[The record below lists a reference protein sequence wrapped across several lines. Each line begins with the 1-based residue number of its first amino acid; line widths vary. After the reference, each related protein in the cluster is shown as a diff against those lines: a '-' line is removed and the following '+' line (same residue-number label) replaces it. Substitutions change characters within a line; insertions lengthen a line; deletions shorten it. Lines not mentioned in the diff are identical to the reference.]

1 MKNILIW
8 SKALKIREWWN
19 HVTVIPDLN
28 KIIVLRIGIW
38 KGFKVLTPEGGHI
51 SPLSSRGFNLLWK
64 KVQKNALKN
73 KTSEKIKRIIPIFS
87 PVWTYLVWAP
97 WKDPSRLTSR
107 HHNLETSNASKRKLS
122 T

>member
-1 MKNILIW
+1 M
-8 SKALKIREWWN
+8 REWWN
-19 HVTVIPDLN
+19 HVTVIPELRR
-28 KIIVLRIGIW
+28 IIVFKIGIW
-38 KGFKVLTPEGGHI
+38 KGLRVLTPEGGQTR
-51 SPLSSRGFNLLWK
+51 PLSSRGFNLLWK

-73 KTSEKIKRIIPIFS
+73 RTSEKMKRIIPSLS

-107 HHNLETSNASKRKLS
+107 HHKLETSRANKRKLR